1 MKIPGLKTV
10 WLFLGSLLVA
20 AWAGAA
26 PLPPEAVPDV
36 LKPWVP
42 WVMHGHETLKCP
54 TAYNEA
60 QSRQCVWP
68 SQLGVQVGAQ
78 GAAFRLDVQVLGG
91 AAEVEL
97 PGELEFWPQDVLL
110 VSSLKQPLPVV
121 LKNARPVVVLPP
133 GMHTVTGLVPWTEM
147 PQNLMLPKA
156 AGVVR
161 LTVLGKTV
169 DPVADSEGRVWLR
182 EAVAAMAQPS
192 QDALVVRT
200 YRLIQDDIPLR
211 LTTHFDLAVAGLPRE
226 IQLPTALLEGFVAE
240 SIQSALPAR
249 LEGHMLKLQARAGN
263 WPIEIKG
270 RLMAPVTEL
279 TLPQAGDQTAEE
291 VWSFASRN
299 DLRMVTVEG
308 AVSIDPRQIPLP
320 PSWKV
325 YPAYRLRPGE
335 RLKLVETRRGNPQ
348 PNPDKL
354 TLNRQIWLDFGGTGY
369 TMHDEIGG
377 TLSRS
382 WRLEMLSPAVL
393 GRASVD
399 AEDQPVTRL
408 QPDGPLGIEVR
419 NGVARINADSRVEG
433 SLRVLPASGW
443 TSDFN
448 QAAATLHLPPGWRLL
463 HAQGV
468 DEARGSWVEAWS
480 LWDFFFVLLST
491 LAAFKLSGWRAGLS
505 LGAALVLSWHMPGA
519 PRLMWIVFLAL
530 LAATQVLP
538 EGRLRKLALTGKR
551 ISLVV
556 ILLLLLSYAVEQI
569 RLSLHPTLEQSWVM
583 QGEGQG
589 GAKGRPHAYR
599 MADKNEQEAPPAA
612 PAPAPAAEA
621 VDALRRNEEG
631 KVAASVS
638 IQETDEPVRGG
649 LEKRKTL
656 SGTGIYSGAGRKAVR
671 DLAEIDPNAKVQT
684 GPGLPNWHWHTHA
697 LGWQGPLE
705 SAQELSLF
713 LLPPAGTVAL
723 RLGSLLLMLAAVLSI
738 AGARPKTPQRP
749 ERSSGLAFAFLPGW
763 LRRRFGAAVV
773 VLLALTAY
781 HPGDLVAQTVPPQ
794 PPAQPL
800 LDELRDKLT
809 AAPDCQPQCA
819 ELAKLAVL
827 AEGARVQLRME
838 LHALSST
845 MVPLPGKS
853 GQWQPAAVLVD
864 GKPATLRRGDD
875 GILWLKLD
883 KGVSQVLL
891 DSEVG
896 DSTTVQL
903 GLPMAARAVRTQL
916 KGWTLAGLDAR
927 GLASGA
933 LTLAREGSA
942 ESTTMPTSTSTDGS
956 NQQTQRDSL
965 APLVSVARS
974 VHLGARRTLETR
986 ISRIAPSRAPVT
998 VKVRLLEG
1006 EAVNDPSV
1014 RVEEGYA
1021 LVQLGSEDSSAFS
1034 STLQDT
1040 PTLKL
1045 ISTRE
1050 ANQIEVWSLDAA
1062 TQWHVTLGGIAP
1074 VLYQSGERWQPR
1086 WQPWPGEEVSI
1097 TVSKPAGEAG
1107 QTLTIDSIIT
1117 TVTPGQRATDVTAM
1131 LSLRSGQ
1138 GGTYSL
1144 ELPDNVQLLEVAING
1159 QVQPIQ
1165 PEGRKLRIPLV
1176 PGALSVKLNWREARG
1191 MDEMFTTAALGL
1203 GQAAVNDVLHLNVPR
1218 DRVVLAMGGAS
1229 IGPAV
1234 LFWGLL
1240 LAVIL
1245 FAIVLG
1251 RSSLTPLGVVS
1262 WLLLGVGLL
1271 QSSVAGVAVVV
1282 GWFMALNL
1290 RRRAGSP
1297 SDFPFKPWVFNAMQV
1312 LLALWTIIAILAIFG
1327 TVHTGLRGYPDLL
1340 IQGNGSDAWHLHWYE
1355 DRVRDATTSA
1365 WVLSVPVLAY
1375 RVAML
1380 IWALWLAGALLRW
1393 VKWAWECYSTGGY
1406 WFRHQKTVVAHAE
1419 AVADKGG
1426 AGAAGDTS
1434 GTSDKSATQEKG

>member
-1 MKIPGLKTV
+1 MKIPGFRVFWLFRVCV
-10 WLFLGSLLVA
+10 WLLAVSS
-20 AWAGAA
+20 AGAA
-26 PLPPEAVPDV
+26 PLPPEAVPDA

-42 WVMHGHETLKCP
+42 WVLHGHETLKCP

-68 SQLGVQVGAQ
+68 SQLGVQASAQ
-78 GAAFRLDVQVLGG
+78 GATFRLDVQVFGG
-91 AAEVEL
+91 PTEVEL
-97 PGELEFWPQDVLL
+97 PGEVEFWPQDVL
-110 VSSLKQPLPVV
+110 SGKQPLPVV
-121 LKNARPVVVLPP
+121 LKNARPVVVLPA
-133 GMHTVTGLVPWTEM
+133 GAHTVTGTLPWTEM

-156 AGVVR
+156 TGVVR
-161 LTVLGKTV
+161 LTVLGKAV
-169 DPVADSEGRVWLR
+169 DPLADGEGRVWLR
-182 EAVAAMAQPS
+182 EAAVAVAQPS

-211 LTTHFDLAVAGLPRE
+211 LTTRFDLAVAGSPRE
-226 IQLPTALLEGFVAE
+226 IQLPTALLDGFIAE
-240 SIQSALPAR
+240 AIHSALPAR
-249 LEGHMLKLQARAGN
+249 LEGNMLKLQARAGN

-270 RLMAPVTEL
+270 RLMAPAAEL
-279 TLPQAGDQTAEE
+279 ALPQAVASKPEDSPAAAEE

-354 TLNRQIWLDFGGTGY
+354 TLNRQIWLDFGGAGY

-399 AEDQPVTRL
+399 AQDQPVTRL
-408 QPDGPLGIEVR
+408 QADGPLGIEVR
-419 NGVARINADSRVEG
+419 NGLARINADSRVEG
-433 SLRVLPASGW
+433 SWRTLPASGW
-443 TSDFN
+443 ASDFN
-448 QAAATLHLPPGWRLL
+448 QAAATLHVPPGWRLL
-463 HAQGV
+463 HVQGV
-468 DEARGSWVEAWS
+468 DVAQGSWVEAWN

-491 LAAFKLSGWRAGLS
+491 LAAFKLSGWRAGVS

-519 PRLMWIVFLAL
+519 PHLMWIVFLAL

-569 RLSLHPTLEQSWVM
+569 RLSLHPTLEQAWM
-583 QGEGQG
+583 TQGEGQG
-589 GAKGRPHAYR
+589 GAKGRPHAYWR
-599 MADKNEQEAPPAA
+599 VDKSEEVAAVPAAA
-612 PAPAPAAEA
+612 PAPAPAVAEA
-621 VDALRRNEEG
+621 VDTVDALRRNEDS
-631 KVAASVS
+631 KVAASAS
-638 IQETDEPVRGG
+638 IQETDEPAQGV
-649 LEKRKTL
+649 LEKRKAQ
-656 SGTGIYSGAGRKAVR
+656 SGANIYSGAGRKVVR

-697 LGWQGPLE
+697 LNWQGPLE
-705 SAQELSLF
+705 STQELSLF
-713 LLPPAGTVAL
+713 LLPPAGMVAL
-723 RLGSLLLMLAAVLSI
+723 RLGSLLLMLAALLSLV
-738 AGARPKTPQRP
+738 GTRPKTPQRP
-749 ERSSGLAFAFLPGW
+749 EHSSGWHLLPGW
-763 LRRRFGAAVV
+763 LRRRFGAAAVL
-773 VLLALTAY
+773 LLALAAY

-819 ELAKLAVL
+819 ELARLAVL
-827 AEGARVQLRME
+827 ADGARVQLRME

-864 GKPATLRRGDD
+864 GKPATLARGDD

-883 KGVSQVLL
+883 KGVSQVVL

-896 DSTTVQL
+896 DSATVQL

-933 LTLAREGSA
+933 LTLSRQGSA
-942 ESTTMPTSTSTDGS
+942 ESATMSTSTDGS

-986 ISRIAPSRAPVT
+986 ISRIAPSKAPVT

-1014 RVEEGYA
+1014 RVEDGYA

-1045 ISTRE
+1045 ISTKE
-1050 ANQIEVWSLDAA
+1050 TNQIEVWSLDAA

-1074 VLYQSGERWQPR
+1074 VLYQTGERWQPR

-1097 TVSKPAGEAG
+1097 TISKPAGEAG
-1107 QTLTIDSIIT
+1107 QTLTIDSIVT
-1117 TVTPGQRATDVTAM
+1117 TVTPGQRATDVTAT

-1144 ELPDNVQLLEVAING
+1144 ELPENVQLLEVAING
-1159 QVQPIQ
+1159 QAQPIQ
-1165 PEGRKLRIPLV
+1165 PEGRKLRIPLA

-1191 MDEMFTTAALGL
+1191 MDEMFSTAALGL
-1203 GQAAVNDVLHLNVPR
+1203 GQVAVNDVLHLNVPR

-1240 LAVIL
+1240 LAVAL
-1245 FAIVLG
+1245 FAVVLG

-1297 SDFPFKPWVFNAMQV
+1297 ADLSSRPWVFNAMQI
-1312 LLALWTIIAILAIFG
+1312 LLAIWTLVAIFTIFG

-1380 IWALWLAGALLRW
+1380 VWALWLAGALLRW
-1393 VKWAWECYSTGGY
+1393 IKWGWECYSTGGY
-1406 WFRHQKTVVAHAE
+1406 WLRRQKTVVAHAE
-1419 AVADKGG
+1419 AVADE
-1426 AGAAGDTS
+1426 
-1434 GTSDKSATQEKG
+1434 GTTTASDTQEKV

>member
-1 MKIPGLKTV
+1 MKIPGFKTLR
-10 WLFLGSLLVA
+10 LFLALLLSA
-20 AWAGAA
+20 GLAGAA

-42 WVMHGHETLKCP
+42 WVLHGHETLKCP

-68 SQLGVQVGAQ
+68 SQLGVQASAQ
-78 GAAFRLDVQVLGG
+78 GATFRLDVQVFGG
-91 AAEVEL
+91 PAEVEL
-97 PGELEFWPQDVLL
+97 PGEVEFWPQDVSL

-133 GMHTVTGLVPWTEM
+133 GAHTVTGTVPWTEM

-161 LTVLGKTV
+161 LTVLGKAV
-169 DPVADSEGRVWLR
+169 DPLADGEGRVWLR
-182 EAVAAMAQPS
+182 EAAAAVAQPS

-211 LTTHFDLAVAGLPRE
+211 LTTRFDLAVAGSPRE
-226 IQLPTALLEGFVAE
+226 IQLPAALLDGFIAE
-240 SIQSALPAR
+240 AIHSALPAR
-249 LEGHMLKLQARAGN
+249 LEGNMLKLQARAGN

-270 RLMAPVTEL
+270 RLMAPATEL
-279 TLPQAGDQTAEE
+279 ALPQAGDQSAEE

-354 TLNRQIWLDFGGTGY
+354 TLNRQIWLDFGGAGY

-382 WRLEMLSPAVL
+382 WRLEMVPPAVL

-419 NGVARINADSRVEG
+419 NGLARINADSRVEG
-433 SLRVLPASGW
+433 NLRVLPASGW

-468 DEARGSWVEAWS
+468 DVAQGSWVEAWN

-491 LAAFKLSGWRAGLS
+491 LAAFKLSGWRAGVS

-519 PRLMWIVFLAL
+519 PRLMWIAFLAL

-538 EGRLRKLALTGKR
+538 EGRLRKVALTGKR

-569 RLSLHPTLEQSWVM
+569 RLSLHPTLEQAWLT

-599 MADKNEQEAPPAA
+599 MADKSDQEAPPAA

-631 KVAASVS
+631 KVAASAS
-638 IQETDEPVRGG
+638 IQEADEREQSG
-649 LEKRKTL
+649 LEKRKTQ
-656 SGTGIYSGAGRKAVR
+656 SSVGIYSSAGRKVVR

-684 GPGLPNWHWHTHA
+684 GPGLPNWHWHAHA
-697 LGWQGPLE
+697 LRWQGPLE

-723 RLGSLLLMLAAVLSI
+723 RLGSLLLMLAALLTIVS
-738 AGARPKTPQRP
+738 ARPKTPQRP
-749 ERSSGLAFAFLPGW
+749 ERSSGLNLLPGW
-763 LRRRFGAAVV
+763 LRRRFGAAAVL
-773 VLLALTAY
+773 LLALVAY
-781 HPGDLVAQTVPPQ
+781 HPGDLVAQTAPPQ

-827 AEGARVQLRME
+827 ADGARVQLRME

-864 GKPATLRRGDD
+864 GKPATLARGDD

-883 KGVSQVLL
+883 KGVSQVVL

-896 DSTTVQL
+896 DSATVQL

-916 KGWTLAGLDAR
+916 KGWALAGLDAR

-933 LTLAREGSA
+933 LTLSREGSA
-942 ESTTMPTSTSTDGS
+942 ESTAMPTPTDAS

-974 VHLGARRTLETR
+974 VHLGARRTLDTR
-986 ISRIAPSRAPVT
+986 ISRIAPSKAPVT

-1034 STLQDT
+1034 STLKDT

-1045 ISTRE
+1045 ISTKE
-1050 ANQIEVWSLDAA
+1050 TNQIEVWSLDAS

-1074 VLYQSGERWQPR
+1074 VLYQSGARWQPR

-1097 TVSKPAGEAG
+1097 TISKPAGEAG
-1107 QTLTIDSIIT
+1107 QTLTIDSIVT
-1117 TVTPGQRATDVTAM
+1117 TVTPGQRATDVTAI

-1138 GGTYSL
+1138 GGTYNL

-1165 PEGRKLRIPLV
+1165 PEGRKLRIPLA

-1191 MDEMFTTAALGL
+1191 MDEMFSTAALGL

-1240 LAVIL
+1240 LAVAL
-1245 FAIVLG
+1245 FAVALG
-1251 RSSLTPLGVVS
+1251 RSPFTPLGVVS

-1290 RRRAGSP
+1290 RRRAGAP
-1297 SDFPFKPWVFNAMQV
+1297 SDFPFKPWVFNTMQIF
-1312 LLALWTIIAILAIFG
+1312 LAIWTILAISTIFG
-1327 TVHTGLRGYPDLL
+1327 TVHTGLRGYPELL

-1380 IWALWLAGALLRW
+1380 LWALWLAGALLRW
-1393 VKWAWECYSTGGY
+1393 IKWGWECYSTGGY
-1406 WFRHQKTVVAHAE
+1406 WFRRQKTVVAHAE
-1419 AVADKGG
+1419 AVADEE
-1426 AGAAGDTS
+1426 GAAAA
-1434 GTSDKSATQEKG
+1434 SDTQEKG

>member
-1 MKIPGLKTV
+1 MKTV
-10 WLFLGSLLVA
+10 GFKAFWVCLWLLSASL
-20 AWAGAA
+20 AGAA

-42 WVMHGHETLKCP
+42 WVLHGHETLKCP

-60 QSRQCVWP
+60 QTRQCVWP
-68 SQLGVQVGAQ
+68 SQLGVQAGAQ
-78 GAAFRLDVQVLGG
+78 GAAFRLEVQVFGG

-97 PGELEFWPQDVLL
+97 PGEVEFWPQDVLS

-121 LKNARPVVVLPP
+121 LKDSRPVVVLPP
-133 GMHTVTGLVPWTEM
+133 GAHTITGTVPWTEM

-161 LTVLGKTV
+161 LTVLGKAV
-169 DPVADSEGRVWLR
+169 DPLADGEGRVWLR
-182 EAVAAMAQPS
+182 EAAAAVAQPS
-192 QDALVVRT
+192 QDALAVRT

-211 LTTHFDLAVAGLPRE
+211 LTTHFDLAVAGSPRE
-226 IQLPTALLEGFVAE
+226 IQLPTALLEGFIAE
-240 SIQSALPAR
+240 SIHSALPAR
-249 LEGHMLKLQARAGN
+249 LEGNMLKLQARAGN

-270 RLMAPVTEL
+270 RLMAPTTEL
-279 TLPQAGDQTAEE
+279 ALPQAGEQTAEE
-291 VWSFASRN
+291 VWSFASRS

-325 YPAYRLRPGE
+325 HPAYRLRPGE

-348 PNPDKL
+348 PNPDQL
-354 TLNRQIWLDFGGTGY
+354 TINRQIWLDFGGTGY

-382 WRLEMLSPAVL
+382 WRLEMLPPAVL

-399 AEDQPVTRL
+399 AQDQPVTRL
-408 QPDGPLGIEVR
+408 QADGPLGIEVR

-433 SLRVLPASGW
+433 SLRTLPASGW

-468 DEARGSWVEAWS
+468 DVAQGSWVEAWN
-480 LWDFFFVLLST
+480 LWDLFFVLLST
-491 LAAFKLSGWRAGLS
+491 LAAFKLAGWRAGVS

-519 PRLMWIVFLAL
+519 PRLMWIAFLAL

-538 EGRLRKLALTGKR
+538 EGRLRKVALAGKR

-569 RLSLHPTLEQSWVM
+569 RLSLHPTLEQAWLT
-583 QGEGQG
+583 QGEAQG

-599 MADKNEQEAPPAA
+599 MVDKSEDVAVAPPAAA

-631 KVAASVS
+631 KVASNAS
-638 IQETDEPVRGG
+638 IQETDEREQSG
-649 LEKRKTL
+649 LEKRKAQ
-656 SGTGIYSGAGRKAVR
+656 SGTNIYSGAGRKVVR

-738 AGARPKTPQRP
+738 AGTRPKTPQRP
-749 ERSSGLAFAFLPGW
+749 ERFGGLNLLPGW
-763 LRRRFGAAVV
+763 LRRRFGAAAV
-773 VLLALTAY
+773 VLLVLAAY
-781 HPGDLVAQTVPPQ
+781 QPGNLVAQTVPPQ
-794 PPAQPL
+794 PPAQSL

-819 ELAKLAVL
+819 ELARLAVL
-827 AEGARVQLRME
+827 ADGARVQLRME
-838 LHALSST
+838 LHALAST

-864 GKPATLRRGDD
+864 GKPAALARGDD

-883 KGVSQVLL
+883 KGVSQVVL

-896 DSTTVQL
+896 DSATVQL

-933 LTLAREGSA
+933 LTLSRQGSA
-942 ESTTMPTSTSTDGS
+942 ESTAAPTDAS

-974 VHLGARRTLETR
+974 VHLGARRTLDTR

-1014 RVEEGYA
+1014 RVEDGYA

-1045 ISTRE
+1045 LSTKE
-1050 ANQIEVWSLDAA
+1050 TNQIEVWSLDAS

-1074 VLYQSGERWQPR
+1074 VLYQSGEHWQPR

-1097 TVSKPAGEAG
+1097 TISKPAGEAG
-1107 QTLTIDSIIT
+1107 QTLTIDSIVT
-1117 TVTPGQRATDVTAM
+1117 TVTPGQRATDVTAT

-1144 ELPDNVQLLEVAING
+1144 ELPENVQLLEVAING

-1191 MDEMFTTAALGL
+1191 MDEMFSTAALGL
-1203 GQAAVNDVLHLNVPR
+1203 GQSAVNDVLHLNVPR

-1240 LAVIL
+1240 LAVGL
-1245 FAIVLG
+1245 FAVVLG

-1271 QSSVAGVAVVV
+1271 QSSVAWVVVVV
-1282 GWFMALNL
+1282 GWFMALNV

-1297 SDFPFKPWVFNAMQV
+1297 SDFPFKPWAFNAMQI
-1312 LLALWTIIAILAIFG
+1312 LLAIWTLVAIFTIFG

-1380 IWALWLAGALLRW
+1380 LWALWLAGALLRW
-1393 VKWAWECYSTGGY
+1393 IKWGWECYSTGGY
-1406 WFRHQKTVVAHAE
+1406 WFRRPKTVVAHAE
-1419 AVADKGG
+1419 AVADEKGT
-1426 AGAAGDTS
+1426 AAA
-1434 GTSDKSATQEKG
+1434 SDTQEKV